1 MQTGTKI
8 SAAVHGAVVLAA
20 IFGGPFFR
28 SDRTDAIQVT
38 EVSVI
43 SHSEFLALAVP
54 APEPIESLD
63 PVDEPV
69 LPKPEPQEPE
79 PVTVAARPEP
89 GQPEDLLAIPES
101 EPELIPVTTVEPPVN
116 DDPKPDTTVETAAET
131 ETSPAEPDPVADPAV
146 TSVADPIPGVPEREI
161 PLPETETTIASQPDP
176 PAQPSAVLPRRMPVL
191 DPEPVREP
199 EQEPGEVDTVVA
211 ALLEELELDQVQPP
225 QAVRDPAAQ
234 LPTTTPLRLTT
245 EESEGLRLA
254 IKECWSVPVGIQN
267 DSELKVTLF
276 VELDRDGK
284 VKGKPRLIEPNPI
297 ETTTEIKHAFEAARR
312 ALVRCQPYD
321 LPADKYEHWKSME
334 VVFNPERMVFR

>member
-8 SAAVHGAVVLAA
+8 SGAVHGAVVLAA

-43 SHSEFLALAVP
+43 SHSEFLALAAP
-54 APEPIESLD
+54 APELIEFVD

-79 PVTVAARPEP
+79 PATVAARPEP
-89 GQPEDLLAIPES
+89 GQPEDPPAIHES
-101 EPELIPVTTVEPPVN
+101 EPELIPVTTAEPSG
-116 DDPKPDTTVETAAET
+116 DDQPESDTTVETAAET
-131 ETSPAEPDPVADPAV
+131 ETSPVEADLVADPEV
-146 TSVADPIPGVPEREI
+146 TRGADPIPDAPKREV
-161 PLPETETTIASQPDP
+161 PLPETETAIASQPDP
-176 PAQPSAVLPRRMPVL
+176 PEQPSVVLPRPMPVL

-199 EQEPGEVDTVVA
+199 EQEPGEVETVVA

-225 QAVRDPAAQ
+225 QAVRDPAVQ
-234 LPTTTPLRLTT
+234 TPTATPPRLTT

-254 IKECWSVPVGIQN
+254 IERCWIVPVGIQN
-267 DSELKVTLF
+267 DSDLKVTLF
-276 VELDRDGK
+276 VELDRDGN
-284 VKGKPRLIEPNPI
+284 VKGEPRLIEPDSLATREI
-297 ETTTEIKHAFEAARR
+297 EHAFNAARR
-312 ALVRCQPYD
+312 AVMRCDPYD
-321 LPADKYEHWKSME
+321 LPADKYEHWKNME